1 MRLYS
6 TLKMNKPIDNDKILI
21 SPGGYEMTFGG
32 RDMQFDFEYS
42 GGNID
47 DDDKSI
53 IHFEQRKLDIS
64 SFPDAKALD
73 NIDFLQTLEKI
84 KDFYVDIEGP
94 DDLNLE
100 SIISVSFETT
110 NYDRYDVP
118 DDILAECNDIIA
130 EYNETIA

>member
-6 TLKMNKPIDNDKILI
+6 TFKMNKPIDDDKIFI

-32 RDMQFDFEYS
+32 WDMQFDFENS
-42 GGNID
+42 AGDID
-47 DDDKSI
+47 DNDKSI
-53 IHFEQRKLDIS
+53 IHFEQRNLDIG

-94 DDLNLE
+94 NDLNLE

-110 NYDRYDVP
+110 NCDRYDVP
-118 DDILAECNDIIA
+118 DNILAK
-130 EYNETIA
+130 YNETIA